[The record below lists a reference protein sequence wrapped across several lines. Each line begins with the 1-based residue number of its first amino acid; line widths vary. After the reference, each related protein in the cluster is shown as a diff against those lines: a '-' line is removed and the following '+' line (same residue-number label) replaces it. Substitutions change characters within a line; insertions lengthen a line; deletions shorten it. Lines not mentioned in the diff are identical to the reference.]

1 MQNLFTRTC
10 SNRPIVGFAL
20 LTAAASALAMPVASF
35 AAECNAA
42 EVGYVASFKV
52 KPGSEA
58 GFEAAIATLAAT
70 VNQVEPGVVLYAPF
84 KGLDNTYYMME
95 RYENEAARKVH
106 ATSDEVQALFP
117 TLGPHLAGAPDVQ
130 PVSAVCP

>member
-1 MQNLFTRTC
+1 MQIFSTRTR
-10 SNRPIVGFAL
+10 SNRPLISFAL
-20 LTAAASALAMPVASF
+20 ISVAASAMALPVTTS

-58 GFEAAIATLAAT
+58 EFEAAIANLAAM

-106 ATSDEVQALFP
+106 ATSDEVKALFP
-117 TLGPHLAGAPDVQ
+117 ALGPHMAGAPDVQ